1 MKAKRIQ
8 LYEQRG
14 ETSRYIDAAITENG
28 DLLVSGQ
35 DVGKAP
41 QEWWGDA
48 DYEFWVAVP
57 GEHKDDVLLAL
68 IERLYGGNPSA
79 VDEFRDFVKSR
90 GIQSEFGSWV

>member
-1 MKAKRIQ
+1 MKAKRVQ

-41 QEWWGDA
+41 QEW
-48 DYEFWVAVP
+48 P
-57 GEHKDDVLLAL
+57 
-68 IERLYGGNPSA
+68 PSA
-79 VDEFRDFVKSR
+79 KPL
-90 GIQSEFGSWV
+90 G